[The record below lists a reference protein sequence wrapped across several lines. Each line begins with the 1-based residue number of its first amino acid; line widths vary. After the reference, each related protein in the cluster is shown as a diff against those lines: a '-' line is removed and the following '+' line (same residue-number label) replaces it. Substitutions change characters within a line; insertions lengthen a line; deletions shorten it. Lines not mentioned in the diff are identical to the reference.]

1 MAAVD
6 ARVAKSRAKLRAAL
20 LELVAEQKLEQ
31 IKIADITERAG
42 VGYATFFRHYTDPM
56 DLWHDASDE
65 VTKDLLA
72 HLAPLDADADPAVV
86 AREVCQ
92 FVADNREKLSAILAQ
107 GSEGV
112 VRADLVAR
120 AVALTEQEAPRR
132 RTSVPRDLAVLHS
145 TNATFGIVVWWLDNF
160 DTVSISKMA
169 DILDRLVMR
178 PLSP

>member
-6 ARVAKSRAKLRAAL
+6 ARVVKSRAKMRAAL
-20 LELVAEQKLEQ
+20 LELVGEQKLES
-31 IKIADITERAG
+31 IKVADITERAG
-42 VGYATFFRHYTDPM
+42 VGYATFFRHYTDPL

-72 HLAPLDADADPAVV
+72 HLAPLVASADTVAV

-107 GSEGV
+107 GAEGV
-112 VRADLVAR
+112 VRADLVSR
-120 AVALTEQEAPRR
+120 AVALTEERAPRR
-132 RTSVPRDLAVLHS
+132 RTSVPRDLAVFHS
-145 TNATFGIVVWWLDNF
+145 TNATFGILVWWLDNF
-160 DTVSISKMA
+160 DTVSVAKMA
-169 DILDRLVMR
+169 GILDRLVIR